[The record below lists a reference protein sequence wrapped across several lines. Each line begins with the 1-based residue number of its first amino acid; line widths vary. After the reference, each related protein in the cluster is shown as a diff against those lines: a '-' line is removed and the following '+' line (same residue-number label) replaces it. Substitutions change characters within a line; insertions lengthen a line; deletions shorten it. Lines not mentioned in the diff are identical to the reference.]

1 MVDQGKE
8 DQEMTQQNP
17 KAQSAAPGVVAKAD
31 AQERVHIHNLTVT
44 YPDGPSTLTVLDDV
58 SMSIAAKEL
67 TMLSGESGSGKSTL
81 LAVVAGL
88 TTPDSGQVIIDGTDL
103 NELSEKERS
112 AYRCAHIGIVFQQ
125 PNLLGS
131 LNAREQLVIVEHM
144 RGLRGKELQA
154 AGRRADELLERVG
167 LGGLGDRRIAEL
179 SGGQRQRVGIARA
192 IMNEPA
198 VLLADEPTSALDSAL
213 SAEIVELLAQI
224 THDIGCATLMI
235 THDRQ
240 QLPKADR
247 QLTLEDGV
255 LHVPDV

>member
-1 MVDQGKE
+1 MN
-8 DQEMTQQNP
+8 QEAPKQPSDNGALTHVNP
-17 KAQSAAPGVVAKAD
+17 
-31 AQERVHIHNLTVT
+31 QERVQIHNLTLT

-88 TTPDSGQVIIDGTDL
+88 STPDSGKVIIDGTDITT
-103 NELSEKERS
+103 LSEKERS

-131 LNAREQLVIVEHM
+131 LNAREQLVVLEHM
-144 RGLRGKELQA
+144 RGVRGKELKAA
-154 AGRRADELLERVG
+154 AGRADELLERVG

-235 THDRQ
+235 THDQQ

-247 QLTLEDGV
+247 WMTLEDGV
-255 LHVPDV
+255 LHEPER

>member
-1 MVDQGKE
+1 MN
-8 DQEMTQQNP
+8 QEAPKQPSDNGARTHVNP
-17 KAQSAAPGVVAKAD
+17 
-31 AQERVHIHNLTVT
+31 QERVQIHNLTLT

-88 TTPDSGQVIIDGTDL
+88 STPDSGKVIIDGTDITT
-103 NELSEKERS
+103 LSEKERS

-131 LNAREQLVIVEHM
+131 LNAREQLVVLEHM
-144 RGLRGKELQA
+144 RGVRGKELKAA
-154 AGRRADELLERVG
+154 AGRADELLERVG

-235 THDRQ
+235 THDQQ

-247 QLTLEDGV
+247 WMTLEDGV
-255 LHVPDV
+255 LHEPER

>member
-1 MVDQGKE
+1 MN
-8 DQEMTQQNP
+8 QEAP
-17 KAQSAAPGVVAKAD
+17 KQPSDNGARTHVKP
-31 AQERVHIHNLTVT
+31 QERVQIHNLTLT

-88 TTPDSGQVIIDGTDL
+88 STPDSGKVIIDGTDITT
-103 NELSEKERS
+103 LSEKERS
-112 AYRCAHIGIVFQQ
+112 VYRCAHIGIVFQQ

-131 LNAREQLVIVEHM
+131 LNAREQLVVLEHM
-144 RGLRGKELQA
+144 RGVRGKELKAA
-154 AGRRADELLERVG
+154 AGRADELLERVG

-235 THDRQ
+235 THDQQ

-247 QLTLEDGV
+247 WMTLEDGV
-255 LHVPDV
+255 LHEPER